1 MNEAI
6 RVAMI
11 SLGCARNLVDSEVL
25 LGHVVEEGLQVVQ
38 DAEDAD
44 VVVVNTCGFI
54 ETAKQESIDTI
65 LSVARLKAE
74 GNLKGVIAVGCLAQR
89 YGEELRKSIPELDGV
104 FGLSD
109 YSGVPAVVRRI
120 VNGSSR
126 RWVATVD
133 GGKPKGPRSDSKRVL
148 LTPKSFAYLR
158 ISEGCDHK
166 CTFCAIPQ
174 MRGRNRSKPI
184 DVLIEE
190 AQNLAAAGVQE
201 LVVVAEDTTA
211 FGLDLNRKRQIH
223 TLLERLGDV
232 EGIRWIR
239 LMYAYPHTVAP
250 ELTTFLR
257 EHPKAVKYLD
267 IPIQHISSP
276 MLKAMKRG
284 VSSEQVRGILDRLRD
299 EVPGIAVRSTLIT
312 GFPGETEQDFAEL
325 RSLVASYRF
334 ERLGVF
340 PYSREETTP
349 AHDMPEQVPEA
360 VAQERAGEL
369 MAMQRD
375 VMLAFQK
382 SFVGKTVPVLVD
394 GYDAE
399 AKSLVGRTYAD
410 APEVDCRVLLP
421 KGAAEPGV
429 MVSVRITEASE
440 YELHGKLADDTKA
453 SKAPGESPSQAKD
466 KPKSKA
472 AASPAKV
479 AKKKA

>member
-6 RVAMI
+6 RVSMI

-38 DAEDAD
+38 DVEDAD

-65 LSVARLKAE
+65 LSVARLKDE

-89 YGEELRKSIPELDGV
+89 YGDELKKGIKELDAV

-120 VNGSSR
+120 VNGSTR
-126 RWVATVD
+126 RWAATVD
-133 GGKPKGPRSDSKRVL
+133 GGKPKGPRSDQKRFL

-158 ISEGCDHK
+158 ISEGCDHS
-166 CTFCAIPQ
+166 CTFCAIPS
-174 MRGRNRSKPI
+174 MRGKNRSKPI
-184 DVLIEE
+184 DVLVEE
-190 AQNLAAAGVQE
+190 TQGLAAAGIKE
-201 LVVVAEDTTA
+201 LVVVAEDSTA
-211 FGLDLNRKRQIH
+211 YGLDTTRKRQIH
-223 TLLERLGDV
+223 VLLEKLAAVD
-232 EGIRWIR
+232 GIEWIR

-276 MLKAMKRG
+276 MLKSMKRG
-284 VSSEQVRGILDRLRD
+284 VSGEQVRGILDRLRD

-312 GFPGETEQDFAEL
+312 GFPGESEQDFAALREL
-325 RSLVASYRF
+325 VQSYGF

-340 PYSREETTP
+340 PYSREEGTP
-349 AHDMPEQVPEA
+349 AFDLPDQVPTEVAEA
-360 VAQERAGEL
+360 RAAEL
-369 MAMQRD
+369 MALQVPILRE
-375 VMLAFQK
+375 FQQ
-382 SFVGKTVPVLVD
+382 SFVGQTVPVLVD
-394 GYDAE
+394 GYDQE
-399 AKSLVGRTYAD
+399 AKRMVGRTFAD

-421 KGAAEPGV
+421 KAAAEAGAMLDV
-429 MVSVRITEASE
+429 TITGADV
-440 YELHGKLADDTKA
+440 YELEGRPARGKR
-453 SKAPGESPSQAKD
+453 P
-466 KPKSKA
+466 
-472 AASPAKV
+472 
-479 AKKKA
+479 

>member
-1 MNEAI
+1 
-6 RVAMI
+6 MI

-38 DAEDAD
+38 GRRGRRRRRRQHLRLHRDCQAGVDRHDPVGRPPQSRRQSEGRHRRRLPRAALRRR
-44 VVVVNTCGFI
+44 
-54 ETAKQESIDTI
+54 TAQVD
-65 LSVARLKAE
+65 
-74 GNLKGVIAVGCLAQR
+74 
-89 YGEELRKSIPELDGV
+89 PELDAV

-109 YSGVPAVVRRI
+109 YSGVPAVVRKI
-120 VNGSSR
+120 VNGSARAAGSPPSMAASPR
-126 RWVATVD
+126 ARAATASVC
-133 GGKPKGPRSDSKRVL
+133 L

-201 LVVVAEDTTA
+201 LVVVAEDSTA
-211 FGLDLNRKRQIH
+211 YGLDLNRKRQIH

-453 SKAPGESPSQAKD
+453 SKAPGQSPSQPQD

>member
-6 RVAMI
+6 RVSMV

-54 ETAKQESIDTI
+54 ESAKQESIDTI

-126 RWVATVD
+126 RWVAAVD
-133 GGKPKGPRSDSKRVL
+133 GGKPKGPRSDTKRML

-184 DVLIEE
+184 DVLVEE
-190 AQNLAAAGVQE
+190 AQNLAAAGIKE
-201 LVVVAEDTTA
+201 LVVVAEDSTA
-211 FGLDLNRKRQIH
+211 YGLDLNRKRQIH
-223 TLLERLGDV
+223 TLLEQLGDV
-232 EGIRWIR
+232 QGIEWIR

-257 EHPKAVKYLD
+257 EHGKAVKYLD
-267 IPIQHISSP
+267 IPIQHISST
-276 MLKAMKRG
+276 MLRAMKRG
-284 VSSEQVRGILDRLRD
+284 VSTAQVRGILDRLRD

-312 GFPGETEQDFAEL
+312 GFPGETEQDFTEL
-325 RSLVASYRF
+325 KALVASYRF

-340 PYSREETTP
+340 TYSREETTP
-349 AHDMPEQVPEA
+349 AHDMDQQVPSD
-360 VAQERAGEL
+360 VAEQRRAEL
-369 MAMQRD
+369 MELQRS
-375 VMLAFQK
+375 VMLEFQQ
-382 SFVGKTVPVLVD
+382 SFVGKTLPVLVD

-399 AKSLVGRTYAD
+399 AKRLVGRTYAD
-410 APEVDCRVLLP
+410 APEVDCRVLLA
-421 KGAAEPGV
+421 KGAGEPGTF
-429 MVSVRITEASE
+429 VSATIAEARD
-440 YELHGKLADDTKA
+440 YELVARVGAD
-453 SKAPGESPSQAKD
+453 
-466 KPKSKA
+466 
-472 AASPAKV
+472 
-479 AKKKA
+479 AKKA